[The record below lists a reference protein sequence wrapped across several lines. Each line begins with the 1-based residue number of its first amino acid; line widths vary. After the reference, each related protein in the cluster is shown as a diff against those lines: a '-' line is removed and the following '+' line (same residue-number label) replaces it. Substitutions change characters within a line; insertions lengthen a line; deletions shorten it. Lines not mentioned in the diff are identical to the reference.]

1 MGRKDREFNDWTDS
15 LETSLKNCI
24 QCNTP
29 SNKHLLKFSFISSP
43 VKAKS
48 GEQKPCHWKEKKK
61 SLNIR
66 ITICIQNFPCK
77 NGHSRQHIYSEM
89 TSKDC

>member
-48 GEQKPCHWKEKKK
+48 GEQKPCHWKEKKNH
-61 SLNIR
+61 SISESQSVFRIFHVRMVTPDNIF
-66 ITICIQNFPCK
+66 IVK
-77 NGHSRQHIYSEM
+77 
-89 TSKDC
+89 